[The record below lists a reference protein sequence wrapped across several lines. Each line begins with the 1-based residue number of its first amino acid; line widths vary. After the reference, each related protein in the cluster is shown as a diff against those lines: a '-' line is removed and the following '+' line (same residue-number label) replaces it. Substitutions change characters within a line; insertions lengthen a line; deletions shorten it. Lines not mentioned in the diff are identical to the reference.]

1 MANTNLTGNGTVVF
15 DSRLW
20 GGVGEDD
27 TAWLQSP
34 MGSNS
39 VTGTI
44 SLGIVDLIVADG
56 DAAAAYDLA
65 LATNAITGSALI
77 GILSLHNTTT
87 AAGNAMVEAGHVSSN
102 TLLKWTPPG
111 GGVNADVWRVTF
123 LYR

>member
-1 MANTNLTGNGTVVF
+1 MVNTNLTGNGTIVF

-20 GGVGEDD
+20 GGTSEDD

-34 MGSNS
+34 IGSNS

-44 SLGIVDLIVADG
+44 SLGIVDVTITDG

-65 LATNAITGSALI
+65 LSTNAIVGAELI
-77 GILSLHNTTT
+77 GILGLHNTTT
-87 AAGNAMVEAGHVSSN
+87 AAGNDFPVAGNISTS
-102 TLLKWTPPG
+102 TLLKFTG
-111 GGVNADVWRVTF
+111 AGSDADVIRITF

>member
-1 MANTNLTGNGTVVF
+1 MANTNLTGNGTLVF

-20 GGVGEDD
+20 GGVGEAD
-27 TAWLQSP
+27 TSWLQSP

-44 SLGIVDLIVADG
+44 SMAVVDVVITDG

-65 LATNAITGSALI
+65 LSTNAVTGSELV
-77 GILSLHNTTT
+77 GILSLHNVTT
-87 AAGNAMVEAGHVSSN
+87 AAGNDFPVAGNLSTT
-102 TLLKWTPPG
+102 TLLKFTG
-111 GGVNADVWRVTF
+111 AGSDGDTIRITF

>member
-1 MANTNLTGNGTVVF
+1 MANTNLTGNGTLVF

-20 GGVGEDD
+20 GGVGEAD

-34 MGSNS
+34 IGSNAA
-39 VTGTI
+39 TGTI
-44 SLGIVDLIVADG
+44 SLGIVDVVITDG

-65 LATNAITGSALI
+65 LSTNAIVGSELV

-87 AAGNAMVEAGHVSSN
+87 AAGNDFPVAGNLSTT
-102 TLLKWTPPG
+102 TLLKFTG
-111 GGVNADVWRVTF
+111 AGSDGDTIRITF

>member
-1 MANTNLTGNGTVVF
+1 MANTNLTGNGTLVF

-20 GGVGEDD
+20 GGVGEAD

-34 MGSNS
+34 IGSNS
-39 VTGTI
+39 ATGTI
-44 SLGIVDLIVADG
+44 SLGIVDVVITDG

-65 LATNAITGSALI
+65 LSTNAIVGSELV

-87 AAGNAMVEAGHVSSN
+87 AAGNDFPVAGNLSTS
-102 TLLKWTPPG
+102 TLLKFTG
-111 GGVNADVWRVTF
+111 AGSDGDTIRVTF